1 MAAPTPFDT
10 LDYAKKLQSLGVPA
24 PQAELQARAL
34 AEAMSSSVASR
45 SDVAT
50 LRSGL
55 EGARDSLRAEIV
67 VVRDSLRAEIRGVEA
82 RLDAKIDYV
91 RNELKLD
98 LGGRIDTLKWMV
110 TFFGAVNVGILVKL
124 LVSGP

>member
-1 MAAPTPFDT
+1 MAAPAHFDT
-10 LDYAKKLQSLGVPA
+10 LDYAKKLQSAGVPSE
-24 PQAELQARAL
+24 QAELHARAL
-34 AEAMSSSVASR
+34 AEALGTSVASR
-45 SDVAT
+45 SDVAAVGSEVEG
-50 LRSGL
+50 LRADMETMRDNLRAEMS
-55 EGARDSLRAEIV
+55 AMRDSLRTEIA
-67 VVRDSLRAEIRGVEA
+67 S
-82 RLDAKIDYV
+82 V